1 MIIYF
6 LGRIIALRPLGETNK
21 QTSKSIIIIIIII
34 IITIII
40 IIK

>member
-6 LGRIIALRPLGETNK
+6 LGKIIALRPLGETKKTN
-21 QTSKSIIIIIIII
+21 KSIIIIIIII
-34 IITIII
+34 IIVI